1 LAVQVVKIKAEWMK
15 ISATDNKGFTLVE
28 LAVILV
34 IIGMLITMG
43 ASMVGP
49 LMKTAKY
56 NETKE
61 TLNGALAS
69 VSGFGTINN
78 RVPTATEFPSAVR
91 MPKDSWGSSLVYI
104 PDASL
109 ITTTAGGICGR
120 KSTALSVVICPDG
133 ACAAP
138 TATVTDVA
146 FVALSAGENK
156 NRQTANAA
164 GVVKVYATDIPA
176 VDDYAT
182 DMNRPEQFDDVVK
195 WLTLNELRINSG
207 CVGAQL
213 KILNNEMPYGT
224 IATAYSAIAYAA
236 GGAPYAA
243 GGNYRWCVQS
253 SLPAG
258 VSIVPN
264 TVSANCSALAEGS
277 WGQAN
282 TLVFSGTPTASGSF
296 SITVFARDN
305 NDAAAANDNIA
316 QRSLV
321 ITINP

>member
-1 LAVQVVKIKAEWMK
+1 MK
-15 ISATDNKGFTLVE
+15 RCATDSRGFTLVE

-34 IIGMLITMG
+34 IIGMLITIG

-61 TLNGALAS
+61 ALNAALVS
-69 VSGFGTINN
+69 VSGFGTVNN
-78 RVPTATEFPSAVR
+78 RVPTTAEFPSAVR
-91 MPKDSWGSSLVYI
+91 LPNDSWGSSLVYI

-120 KSTALSVVICPDG
+120 KSTALSVVICPDA

-138 TATVTDVA
+138 TATITDVA
-146 FVALSAGENK
+146 FVALSSGENK

-176 VDDYAT
+176 VDDFTA
-182 DMNRPEQFDDVVK
+182 DMNRPEQYDDAVK
-195 WLTLNELRINSG
+195 WLTLSELRINTG

-213 KILNNEMPYGT
+213 KILNNEMPSGAV
-224 IATAYSAIAYAA
+224 ATAYSAVAYAD

-243 GGNYRWCVQS
+243 GGNYRWCVQGA
-253 SLPAG
+253 LPAG

-264 TVSANCSALAEGS
+264 TVSANCAALAEGS

-282 TLVFSGTPTASGSF
+282 TLVFSGTPAASGSF

-305 NDAAAANDNIA
+305 NDAASGNDNIA
-316 QRSLV
+316 RRSMV